1 MRLSSSIEEKKLP
14 SLLGNE
20 RGCGAFERGG
30 EKEAAITDEGSSD
43 ATSRRRISYAL
54 ALGARSW
61 QKLRG
66 GIKDHLIFQR
76 QENYKPLQ

>member
-54 ALGARSW
+54 APRSLSGRAPG
-61 QKLRG
+61 KNFVG
-66 GIKDHLIFQR
+66 G
-76 QENYKPLQ
+76 